1 MTLSLILV
9 SHLRLDCS
17 RVSGIH
23 RNIDSN
29 KRVDIPNNMQAAIVK
44 KNYPTNIQYNSQT
57 NRQWYCLISPVLQIV
72 FDWVSYYKH

>member
-17 RVSGIH
+17 RVLGIH

-29 KRVDIPNNMQAAIVK
+29 KRVDIPNNMQTAIVK

-57 NRQWYCLISPVLQIV
+57 NTQWYCLISPVLQIA
-72 FDWVSYYKH
+72 FDWVSYHKH